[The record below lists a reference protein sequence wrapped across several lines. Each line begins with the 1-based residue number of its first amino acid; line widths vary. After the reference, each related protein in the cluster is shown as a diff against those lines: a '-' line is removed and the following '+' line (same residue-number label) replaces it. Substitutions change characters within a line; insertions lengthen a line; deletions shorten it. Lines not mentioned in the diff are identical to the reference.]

1 MDSPARQSARDI
13 LETVPLVMR
22 FIRDQVRL
30 RRTAGLSLP
39 QFRTLLF
46 LSRVK
51 NSSLSA
57 VAGHLGLSLPA
68 MSRLING
75 LVSNKQVERQ
85 PVSTNRRQIALTL
98 TARGR
103 ATLEKVRYEIRL
115 RLTDSLKNL
124 AAAEQ
129 KTVQRAM
136 RVLHKA
142 FDNHTTSGDPSH
154 KVRP

>member
-1 MDSPARQSARDI
+1 MDNPARQCAHEI

-22 FIRDQVRL
+22 FMRDQVRQ

-39 QFRTLLF
+39 QFRTLIF
-46 LSRVK
+46 LNRAK

-75 LVSNKQVERQ
+75 LVDDRLVERQ

-98 TARGR
+98 TVRGR
-103 ATLEKVRYEIRL
+103 ATLEKVRDEIRL
-115 RLTDSLKNL
+115 RLADSLKNL
-124 AAAEQ
+124 PAAEQ

-136 RVLHKA
+136 QVLHKA
-142 FDNHTTSGDPSH
+142 FGNHAAAGNLSH
-154 KVRP
+154 KVKP

>member
-1 MDSPARQSARDI
+1 MDSPARQCAREI

-22 FIRDQVRL
+22 FMRDQVRL

-39 QFRTLLF
+39 QFRALLF
-46 LSRVK
+46 LSRAK

-75 LVSNKQVERQ
+75 LVDDRLVERQ
-85 PVSTNRRQIALTL
+85 LVSTNRRQIALTL
-98 TARGR
+98 TARGQ
-103 ATLEKVRYEIRL
+103 ATLEKGRYVIRL
-115 RLTDSLKNL
+115 HLADSLKNL
-124 AAAEQ
+124 PATEQ

-136 RVLHKA
+136 RVLHKV
-142 FDNHTTSGDPSH
+142 FNNHTAAGNPSH
-154 KVRP
+154 KVKP

>member
-1 MDSPARQSARDI
+1 MDSPARQCAREI

-22 FIRDQVRL
+22 FMRDQVRL

-39 QFRTLLF
+39 QFRALLF
-46 LSRVK
+46 LSRAK

-75 LVSNKQVERQ
+75 LVDDRLVERQ

-98 TARGR
+98 TARGQ
-103 ATLEKVRYEIRL
+103 ATLEKVRNEIRL
-115 RLTDSLKNL
+115 RLADSLKNL
-124 AAAEQ
+124 PATEQ

-136 RVLHKA
+136 RVLHKV
-142 FDNHTTSGDPSH
+142 FNNHTAAGNPSH
-154 KVRP
+154 KVKP